1 MTGEH
6 DYQLRGGLGFRFTRT
21 SRLMERHYETLLGE
35 LGLSRIM
42 WCVLVTRGL
51 YGIQSPSAMAD
62 YVGVDRTVIS
72 RALREMDKKGMI
84 DRIPVDSDKRGRNV
98 CLTGL
103 GREKLEAFLPRAM
116 DTSDYFQGKLT
127 SEEFRQ
133 LNTILDKMMAG
144 EESRL
149 AIL

>member
-1 MTGEH
+1 MTDEPI
-6 DYQLRGGLGFRFTRT
+6 YQLRGGLGFRFTRT
-21 SRLMERHYETLLGE
+21 SRLMERHYESLLGE

-84 DRIPVDSDKRGRNV
+84 VRVPVDGDKRGRNV
-98 CLTGL
+98 SLTGL
-103 GREKLEAFLPRAM
+103 GRQKLDAFLPRAM
-116 DTSDYFQGKLT
+116 DTSEYFQGKLT
-127 SEEFRQ
+127 SEEVRQ
-133 LNTILDKMMAG
+133 LNTILEKMMDG
-144 EESRL
+144 EESRVSFL
-149 AIL
+149 